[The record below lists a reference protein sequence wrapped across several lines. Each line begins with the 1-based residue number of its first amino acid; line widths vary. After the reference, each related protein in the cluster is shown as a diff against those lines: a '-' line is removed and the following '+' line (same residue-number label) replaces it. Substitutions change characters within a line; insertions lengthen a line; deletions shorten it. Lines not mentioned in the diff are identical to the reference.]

1 MAVSRIDILNQVF
14 SRSLRGYDTAEV
26 DRYMQ
31 EMADTIGRLGE
42 DKSRLETRVAELETR
57 LAEYRD
63 REATLR
69 DTLIATQ
76 RMTEDMKTNAQRE
89 AQLIID
95 AAHAKAETLVN
106 QGHMR
111 LARLQEEIL
120 QAKKLRAQ
128 FEMKVRSVIDAH
140 LHLLELSLAEQ
151 QPRSVPD
158 EAQQP
163 AGNGDE

>member
-1 MAVSRIDILNQVF
+1 MAVSRIDILNQGF
-14 SRSLRGYDTAEV
+14 SKKMRGYDPAEV

-31 EMADTIGRLGE
+31 DMADTIGRLGE
-42 DKSRLETRVAELETR
+42 DKSRLEARVADLEHR
-57 LAEYRD
+57 VAEYRD
-63 REATLR
+63 REAALR
-69 DTLIATQ
+69 DTLISTQ

-111 LARLQEEIL
+111 LARLQEDIL
-120 QAKKLRAQ
+120 EAKKLRAQ

-140 LHLLELSLAEQ
+140 MQLLEMSYEEQ
-151 QPRSVPD
+151 RVAMEPVKGLPD
-158 EAQQP
+158 AAQ
-163 AGNGDE
+163 GE